1 MQVAGVRALE
11 SRGGQVVALAADVTD
26 REAMARAIAAAE
38 ETFGGLHG
46 VIHAAGLT
54 GSGLM
59 ATKSRADAQAVLE
72 PKLRGTRV
80 LDELLAGRELDFLLL
95 CSSISTATGVFA
107 GVDYAAANAYLD
119 AYANARRGERRAT
132 LSVCW
137 DSWRD
142 VGIAA
147 KLDVPAASAA
157 AFEEQ
162 MRLAIAPAEGRAAFE
177 RALRAGLPQ
186 VYVSTRDLRERDE
199 VSGAADPAPEAE
211 EASGGSAQGS
221 GRRTHKRPALAN
233 EFVEPAGDTEVA
245 VATMWADLL
254 GLDRVGSTDSFFEL
268 GGNSLVMMQ
277 VNVRLRSL
285 FGISLPVRELFE
297 MPTAAELAERIDVI
311 RAVSGV
317 GEEGDA
323 SEEVEEFTL

>member
-1 MQVAGVRALE
+1 V
-11 SRGGQVVALAADVTD
+11 
-26 REAMARAIAAAE
+26 
-38 ETFGGLHG
+38 HG

-59 ATKSRADAQAVLE
+59 AMKSREDAQRVLA
-72 PKLRGTRV
+72 PKVRGTQV
-80 LDELLAGRELDFLLL
+80 LGELLAGRELDFLLL

-107 GVDYAAANAYLD
+107 GVDYAAANAFMD
-119 AYANARRGERRAT
+119 AWANTRHGAPHAT

-137 DSWRD
+137 DTWRD
-142 VGIAA
+142 VGIATRA
-147 KLDVPAASAA
+147 EVPAAAAA
-157 AFEEQ
+157 AFERE
-162 MRLAIAPAEGRAAFE
+162 MRLAISPEEGQRAFE

-186 VYVSTRDLRERDE
+186 VYVSTRDLRLRDE
-199 VSGAADPAPEAE
+199 LSRKSDQPGGGQESGPK
-211 EASGGSAQGS
+211 AQKAS
-221 GRRTHKRPALAN
+221 GRRTHKRPTLST
-233 EFVEPAGDTEVA
+233 EFVEPASETEVA
-245 VATMWADLL
+245 VAGMWADLL
-254 GLDRVGSTDSFFEL
+254 GLDRVGVDDNFFEL

-285 FGISLPVRELFE
+285 FGISLPVRELFDL
-297 MPTAAELAERIDVI
+297 PDTASLAERIDVI